1 MGTTGG
7 AGVEREL
14 EAARGKIPTD
24 TFAARLILARH
35 HAGQLS
41 QREAAGRCGLNY
53 ASWSNWENGMRPR
66 DLLDVVEQIADGLSI
81 DRNWLLFGGQLAAV
95 QPRPLR
101 RSATADLNTPLNQ
114 PARKDDPKPVRHV
127 TTRPFGPPRRD
138 PNHPPSPVP
147 LSTRRP
153 RDTRPVKRPMAVAS

>member
-1 MGTTGG
+1 MTTTPGERTATLSDLVAEEIRAWLGRRRMSQAQLARTLGQSQMWVSDRLRGIQPIDLDDLERIAHVLDIPVLELFPPAGGTTTIRS
-7 AGVEREL
+7 V
-14 EAARGKIPTD
+14 
-24 TFAARLILARH
+24 
-35 HAGQLS
+35 S
-41 QREAAGRCGLNY
+41 
-53 ASWSNWENGMRPR
+53 R
-66 DLLDVVEQIADGLSI
+66 DL
-81 DRNWLLFGGQLAAV
+81 N
-95 QPRPLR
+95 PR
-101 RSATADLNTPLNQ
+101 LNQ